1 MSKTSS
7 KKPTQVVYAMALY
20 SGVIKSGYCYVQ
32 VTTSHPETEFEK
44 LRPYYGKDVKGR
56 WVKSIKSQESL
67 EEALKEK
74 LSEHEY
80 SDFFYKLS
88 TTEVVKVLKEVF
100 SCNKCTTMGIYDK
113 EEDDEEAA
121 SAAPAAPAATKG
133 VEKKVAAKAEPKA
146 ESKEDPKSKSKS
158 EAKKEP
164 KVEDKS
170 TKPKASKKEKQVVS
184 EDEEDT
190 KKKVVKSKSTTKT
203 QIVLSDSEEELEE
216 EE

>member
-1 MSKTSS
+1 MSKSSS

-56 WVKSIKSQESL
+56 WVKSVKSQESL

-88 TTEVVKVLKEVF
+88 TTDVVKVLKEVF

-113 EEDDEEAA
+113 EEDEEEA
-121 SAAPAAPAATKG
+121 AAPAAPAAPKVT
-133 VEKKVAAKAEPKA
+133 EKKAAAKAEPKVEA
-146 ESKEDPKSKSKS
+146 KEEPKSKSKS
-158 EAKKEP
+158 ETKKEP
-164 KVEDKS
+164 KVEEKS
-170 TKPKASKKEKQVVS
+170 TKSKASKKEKQPVS

-190 KKKVVKSKSTTKT
+190 KKKVVKSKSSTKT

>member
-1 MSKTSS
+1 MSKSSS

-56 WVKSIKSQESL
+56 WVKSVKSQESL

-88 TTEVVKVLKEVF
+88 TTDVVKVLKEVF

-121 SAAPAAPAATKG
+121 PAAPAAPKAS
-133 VEKKVAAKAEPKA
+133 EKKAVAKAEPKVEA
-146 ESKEDPKSKSKS
+146 KEEPKSKGKS
-158 EAKKEP
+158 DAKKEP
-164 KVEDKS
+164 KVEEKS
-170 TKPKASKKEKQVVS
+170 TKPKSSKKEKQAAS

>member
-1 MSKTSS
+1 MSKSSS

-56 WVKSIKSQESL
+56 WVKSVKSQESL

-88 TTEVVKVLKEVF
+88 TTDVVKVLKEVF

-113 EEDDEEAA
+113 EEDEEEA
-121 SAAPAAPAATKG
+121 AAPAAPAAPK
-133 VEKKVAAKAEPKA
+133 VSEKKAAAKAEPKVEA
-146 ESKEDPKSKSKS
+146 KEEPKSKSKS
-158 EAKKEP
+158 ETKKEP
-164 KVEDKS
+164 KVEEKS
-170 TKPKASKKEKQVVS
+170 TKSKVSKKEKQPVS

-190 KKKVVKSKSTTKT
+190 KKKVVKSKSSTKT

>member
-56 WVKSIKSQESL
+56 WVKSVKSQESL

-88 TTEVVKVLKEVF
+88 TTDVVKVLKEVF

-113 EEDDEEAA
+113 EEDEED
-121 SAAPAAPAATKG
+121 APAAPKV
-133 VEKKVAAKAEPKA
+133 VEKKSVSKAETKA
-146 ESKEDPKSKSKS
+146 EVKEEPKSKGKS
-158 EAKKEP
+158 ETKKEP
-164 KVEDKS
+164 KVEEKS
-170 TKPKASKKEKQVVS
+170 TKPKASKKEKQAVS